1 MLGKYTFVN
10 FSQFEKAKD
19 STFVTPS
26 GITKFTIA
34 FLANALD
41 SIVFSFPLLLNSSS
55 DILHELN
62 ALVSINSTFSGIII
76 LPARLLH
83 PLNAFTSI
91 FVTVSGILIVVRAV
105 KLANAPDDI
114 DVMSPLNS
122 TLVIFDFELPNTT
135 FGVALV
141 LTM

>member
-41 SIVFSFPLLLNSSS
+41 PIVFSFPLLLNSSS

-62 ALVSINSTFSGIII
+62 ALNPIDSTFSGIII

-83 PLNAFTSI
+83 PLNAFVI
-91 FVTVSGILIVVRAV
+91 YFPFVKSYIQ
-105 KLANAPDDI
+105 P
-114 DVMSPLNS
+114 
-122 TLVIFDFELPNTT
+122 FY
-135 FGVALV
+135 
-141 LTM
+141 